1 MDAVTLGKLVNQ
13 LFGPWFPHWYN
24 RDNKDIPGV
33 LKEAMYDVGL
43 VELLTIVSLHKCYL
57 LLLISIN

>member
-43 VELLTIVSLHKCYL
+43 VELLTVVSLHKC
-57 LLLISIN
+57 